1 MTRKKYVI
9 RPWSRIAIDR
19 DSGVK
24 WGMPSLSGIV
34 DGLLDAT
41 IAPGFSRVGYE
52 IRSRST
58 DWETFGE
65 DSLSD
70 RLIAVTGATSGLGLA
85 TARRLR
91 SLGASLVLVGR
102 DRDRTE
108 RTRRSLL
115 DELPHGASVDVVVAD
130 MAEPSQVRAA
140 SSEIARMS
148 RLDALIHNAG
158 SLSKQRLVNSQ
169 GLESTLATQVVGPFI
184 MTTELMS
191 LLERSQGRVITV
203 SSGGMYAAALA
214 DMSVASPDP
223 LRADSYDGTRQY
235 ATAKRMQVV
244 LNEMWAQRCPEVHF
258 AAMHP
263 GWADTPGVRSSL
275 PGFAR
280 FTGPFLRDA
289 DQGADTTVWLAAT
302 DRAHLAASGGFWC
315 DRRRRATHRLPSTRR
330 SDTEAARRALWEWCV
345 ARSSAGA

>member
-1 MTRKKYVI
+1 
-9 RPWSRIAIDR
+9 
-19 DSGVK
+19 
-24 WGMPSLSGIV
+24 MPSLSGIV

-65 DSLSD
+65 NSLSD
-70 RLIAVTGATSGLGLA
+70 RVIVVTGATSGLGLA
-85 TARRLR
+85 TVRRLR

-169 GLESTLATQVVGPFI
+169 GLESTLAAQVVGPFI
-184 MTTELMS
+184 MTTELLS

-223 LRADSYDGTRQY
+223 
-235 ATAKRMQVV
+235 
-244 LNEMWAQRCPEVHF
+244 RCPEVHF

-330 SDTEAARRALWEWCV
+330 SDTEAGRRALWEWCV